1 MMEAIFFS
9 LSSSCCVTLNCQ
21 RRVVLPQNRRRRSSS
36 QGLIPMFPPMIVSKL
51 HGLQAK
57 PRRSA
62 NYHPTIWD
70 PNLIQSLSTPYTYEF
85 HSTRLEQ
92 LKQNAKCLLT
102 SNNKDPCFLLKLID
116 TVQRLGVAYHF
127 EKEIEVALNLCYP
140 DLTTNLFQTA
150 LHFCI
155 AREHGFPISSD
166 VFERFRNRDGKLIHD
181 GLSRDME
188 GLLALY
194 EASRLGMHGENIL
207 EEFKDFSTKSLIS
220 LMEKLDS
227 NSAIQVKESLEI
239 PLHWRMS
246 RVEARNF
253 IDVYQK
259 DTTKS
264 LTLLQLAMLDY
275 NLVQSVYQ
283 QELKELA
290 RWWRDLGFK
299 DKLPFSRD
307 RLMENFLWAMGIV
320 SEPQFSKCRIGLTKF
335 VCILTAIDDMY
346 DVYGSLDE
354 LECFTD
360 AVNRWP
366 EMKAMENL
374 PEYMKTCYVA
384 MHNFASEILFDV
396 IQSHGLDLSPHIREA
411 WANLCRSYFVEAQW
425 FSRGYTPTLDE
436 YLENAWISVGGPAAI
451 LHAYVLLG
459 CGSITKESLD
469 CLKHGCGL
477 IYWASLIT
485 RLSDDLGTAEAESK
499 RGDVAKSIQCYMVQE
514 SVSKEEAQN
523 HIKSLINYSWKK
535 MNEESAKNSLPK
547 SIVKMSLN
555 MARTAHFIFRYGDGI
570 GTSNGF
576 MKDHL
581 TSLIVKPIPFE

>member
-1 MMEAIFFS
+1 METIFVS

-62 NYHPTIWD
+62 HYHPTIWD

-116 TVQRLGVAYHF
+116 TVQRLRVAYHF
-127 EKEIEVALNLCYP
+127 EKEIEAALNLCYP

-155 AREHGFPISSD
+155 AREHGFPISSGDDMESVYKIFTLFRGVICKQLFNFWVTFCETD

-194 EASRLGMHGENIL
+194 EASHLGMHGENIL
-207 EEFKDFSTKSLIS
+207 DEFKDFSTKSLIS

-227 NSAIQVKESLEI
+227 NSAVQVKESLEI

-290 RWWRDLGFK
+290 R
-299 DKLPFSRD
+299 
-307 RLMENFLWAMGIV
+307 
-320 SEPQFSKCRIGLTKF
+320 
-335 VCILTAIDDMY
+335 
-346 DVYGSLDE
+346 
-354 LECFTD
+354 
-360 AVNRWP
+360 
-366 EMKAMENL
+366 
-374 PEYMKTCYVA
+374 
-384 MHNFASEILFDV
+384 
-396 IQSHGLDLSPHIREA
+396 
-411 WANLCRSYFVEAQW
+411 
-425 FSRGYTPTLDE
+425 
-436 YLENAWISVGGPAAI
+436 
-451 LHAYVLLG
+451 
-459 CGSITKESLD
+459 
-469 CLKHGCGL
+469 
-477 IYWASLIT
+477 
-485 RLSDDLGTAEAESK
+485 
-499 RGDVAKSIQCYMVQE
+499 
-514 SVSKEEAQN
+514 
-523 HIKSLINYSWKK
+523 
-535 MNEESAKNSLPK
+535 
-547 SIVKMSLN
+547 
-555 MARTAHFIFRYGDGI
+555 
-570 GTSNGF
+570 
-576 MKDHL
+576 
-581 TSLIVKPIPFE
+581 